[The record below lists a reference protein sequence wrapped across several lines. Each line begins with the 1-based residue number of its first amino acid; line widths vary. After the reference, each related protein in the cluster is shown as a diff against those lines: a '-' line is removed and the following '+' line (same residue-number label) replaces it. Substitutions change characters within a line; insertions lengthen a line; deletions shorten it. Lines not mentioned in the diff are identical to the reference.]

1 MDNTSIFREV
11 MYIIITV
18 LLPVVVKYLA
28 AYINQKQKN
37 LVSQIE
43 NEKTKPYIDSAITAI
58 TAAVVSVNQTYVD
71 SLKKNGEFTPE
82 SQKEAYTIAKEKAL
96 AMISEDAK
104 QAIATVYGDVDSFID
119 AFIESKVKEN
129 K

>member
-1 MDNTSIFREV
+1 MDNISIFREV

-43 NEKTKPYIDSAITAI
+43 NEKTKHYID
-58 TAAVVSVNQTYVD
+58 
-71 SLKKNGEFTPE
+71 
-82 SQKEAYTIAKEKAL
+82 
-96 AMISEDAK
+96 
-104 QAIATVYGDVDSFID
+104 
-119 AFIESKVKEN
+119 
-129 K
+129 